1 MSTQTFEKG
10 QLVAVR
16 DKAGQDWTLRVYD
29 HASPEGQHFCRGL
42 ERLMP
47 PCWWNQVKPAEEV
60 WPEIFLGRDRN
71 A

>member
-1 MSTQTFEKG
+1 MSTKFQRG

-47 PCWWNQVKPAEEV
+47 PCWWNQVQPAEAV
-60 WPEIFLGRDRN
+60 WPSIFFGRERN